1 MMAKKNKGNPSGKP
15 SKSPSAASEQQ
26 QGATLK
32 ELLGADVLSKLKAQS
47 DQLQQAEADR
57 KERERQEA
65 EEAKKREQKKKE
77 SDFSYLLDNS
87 DPNWSKYK

>member
-1 MMAKKNKGNPSGKP
+1 MAKKNKGTPSRKP
-15 SKSPSAASEQQ
+15 SNSPSAASEQQ
-26 QGATLK
+26 GATLG

-47 DQLQQAEADR
+47 DQLKQADADR
-57 KERERQEA
+57 KERERLEA

-87 DPNWSKYK
+87 DPNWGKYK